1 VRRWTLIAALAAGL
15 TCGCKSEPRAGTGG
29 APAEP
34 PVQTSTPAAAPGWV
48 RARPTESDAVAR
60 ALYRRALD
68 AAADG
73 RSVEAAALLEALR
86 RDHPQSRHARRV
98 ADRAAHPA
106 GIVALAS
113 ALASTVLPGLLE
125 GRTTR
130 P

>member
-1 VRRWTLIAALAAGL
+1 M
-15 TCGCKSEPRAGTGG
+15 
-29 APAEP
+29 
-34 PVQTSTPAAAPGWV
+34 
-48 RARPTESDAVAR
+48 AR

-86 RDHPQSRHARRV
+86 RDHPQSRHARRIT
-98 ADRAAHPA
+98 DPGAHPA

-113 ALASTVLPGLLE
+113 ALISTVLPGWLE
-125 GRTTR
+125 GRTAA